1 LRKSTIPEWAIAR
14 ERQQKAEPGDEI
26 VQDMQFISYLV
37 VFGSS
42 AVYEDLTPSER
53 ATTDR
58 LLRMGVLEEAESEAG
73 GKKVKLAEAWR
84 KAIENRRGAA
94 ARDS

>member
-14 ERQQKAEPGDEI
+14 PKPQKPDLGDEL
-26 VQDMQFISYLV
+26 VRDMQFISYLV

-42 AVYEDLTPSER
+42 VDYGGLTPNER

-58 LLRMGVLEEAESEAG
+58 LLRMGVLVEAESEAG
-73 GKKVKLAEAWR
+73 AKKLKLAEAWR
-84 KAIENRRGAA
+84 RAIEDRQKTREQL
-94 ARDS
+94 R